1 VKSVEI
7 DKENDPNLL
16 MRLGYY
22 IKKARKLKGL
32 TQDDLAERIRSG
44 RQYISEI
51 ESGKRDPSYTYMVKL
66 CQELDIELYAL
77 YYGEVRET
85 DDNLKRMTIKYQSCS
100 EENQQIVYNVSM
112 TTMVSLEKRDEI
124 RQAEQR
130 FRTSMDEING

>member
-1 VKSVEI
+1 MEI

-66 CQELDIELYAL
+66 CQEPQCLMSI
-77 YYGEVRET
+77 
-85 DDNLKRMTIKYQSCS
+85 
-100 EENQQIVYNVSM
+100 
-112 TTMVSLEKRDEI
+112 
-124 RQAEQR
+124 
-130 FRTSMDEING
+130 

>member
-1 VKSVEI
+1 
-7 DKENDPNLL
+7 
-16 MRLGYY
+16 
-22 IKKARKLKGL
+22 
-32 TQDDLAERIRSG
+32 
-44 RQYISEI
+44 
-51 ESGKRDPSYTYMVKL
+51 MVKL
-66 CQELDIELYAL
+66 CQGLDIELYAL

-112 TTMVSLEKRDEI
+112 TIMVSLEKRDEI

>member
-1 VKSVEI
+1 MEI